1 MKLASNLNKDNLHS
15 ALVLQGYDNHV
26 LQHNANHKPLFVGDL
41 TFESVAQ
48 GITMHCCDGEEKQAA
63 SSTVAIDAGV
73 SVNILFRGTL
83 CFSLGK
89 NTYQLMAKTQKPL
102 LFINTISGKE
112 MFTRHLN
119 ENQKVKK
126 INVSINKQW
135 LYSRCKTAAD
145 RIKIDSIFAHPS
157 RVFTFDCVEELT
169 NIANQLFTLK
179 SSLMFEDQLKAEQLS
194 IQLIYKSLILLL
206 TKPSQAKSVPITNL
220 HRQSLKAHH
229 KCKIDK
235 AFEDFALTHG
245 CLSQIADY
253 LGVSVS
259 TLQRQV
265 KNKYQV
271 TAIEYLRNKRLDK
284 AKSWLVLDGKSIG
297 EVSFLLGYSHVST
310 FTTAFKKRFGV
321 TPNNFRKAHS

>member
-1 MKLASNLNKDNLHS
+1 MKLALNLNKDNLHS

-26 LQHNANHKPLFVGDL
+26 LQHNADHKPLFVGDL

-63 SSTVAIDAGV
+63 SSTVAIDAGI
-73 SVNILFRGTL
+73 SINILYRGTL

-89 NTYQLMAKTQKPL
+89 STYQLRADPHRPL

-119 ENQKVKK
+119 KNQKVKK

-135 LYSRCKTAAD
+135 LYSRCKTGDD
-145 RIKIDSIFAHPS
+145 RIKIDRIFAHPS
-157 RVFTFDCVEELT
+157 SVFTFDCADELT
-169 NIANQLFTLK
+169 DIANQLFTLK

-194 IQLIYKSLILLL
+194 IQLIYKSLILLF
-206 TKPSQAKSVPITNL
+206 TEPSQAKSAPIINL

-235 AFEDFALTHG
+235 AFEDLALSHG

-297 EVSFLLGYSHVST
+297 EVSFLLGYSHVSS

-321 TPNNFRKAHS
+321 TPNNFRKTHI